1 MGVTLGEERVGLG
14 SGDAG
19 AAVDR
24 PVVGLAQALPSV
36 TVGSAVVGPVLGTK
50 WTSNTK

>member
-1 MGVTLGEERVGLG
+1 MGVPLGDERVGLA

-19 AAVDR
+19 AAVDS
-24 PVVGLAQALPSV
+24 PVVGLTEALPSE